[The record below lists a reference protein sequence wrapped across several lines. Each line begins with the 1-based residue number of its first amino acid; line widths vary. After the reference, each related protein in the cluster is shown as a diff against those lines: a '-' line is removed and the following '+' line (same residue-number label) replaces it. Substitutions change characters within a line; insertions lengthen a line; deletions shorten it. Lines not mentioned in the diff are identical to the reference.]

1 MIMTRDKNDKNTQKH
16 PVRQSSGR
24 DEFSAVAFVDHGGG
38 QSSQLV
44 IIANE
49 IFIDANVSFGIQPL
63 PQNNCGRT
71 FLFQVQSFLF
81 VLLKPHAHFC

>member
-1 MIMTRDKNDKNTQKH
+1 MTRGKNDESRQKH
-16 PVRQSSGR
+16 PVCQTSGR
-24 DEFSAVAFVDHGGG
+24 DEFSAVACAEHGGG

-44 IIANE
+44 MIANE
-49 IFIDANVSFGIQPL
+49 IFIDANVSFGILPL
-63 PQNNCGRT
+63 PQNNSGRT